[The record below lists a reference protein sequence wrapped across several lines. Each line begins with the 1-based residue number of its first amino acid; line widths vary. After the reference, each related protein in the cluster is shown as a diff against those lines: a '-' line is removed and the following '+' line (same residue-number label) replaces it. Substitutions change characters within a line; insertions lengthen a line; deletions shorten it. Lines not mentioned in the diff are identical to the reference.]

1 MKGSQL
7 MRRRRL
13 MKHLFIRHR
22 VPVGDCGRRSRSIL
36 LTSAWIWVLSLGALC
51 AAYGQATG
59 QNLPDANLG
68 DVEHR
73 QETLDWLDKYL
84 TDSDLMLP
92 GAAAKIRAAVA
103 QMSPSQVERWSVQTK
118 QLREYVESPQWQVT
132 KRWLHGF
139 LKVQAIYS
147 DKELQDFRQ
156 KLFDAD
162 ADQLL
167 AMLQQIQAKHESMVW
182 MHQASGKTR
191 QMDVQG
197 RNTAV
202 ARQDAAN
209 NAARATAPREMPLF
223 GNAGGAGS
231 SRKPD
236 SGYRVPGPLVDS
248 RSVAA
253 WEVWRSAW

>member
-1 MKGSQL
+1 M
-7 MRRRRL
+7 
-13 MKHLFIRHR
+13 
-22 VPVGDCGRRSRSIL
+22 
-36 LTSAWIWVLSLGALC
+36 LSLGAIC
-51 AAYGQATG
+51 AACGQATG
-59 QNLPDANLG
+59 QDLADTNLSDAK
-68 DVEHR
+68 HQ

-103 QMSPSQVERWSVQTK
+103 QMSPSQAERWSVQTK
-118 QLREYVESPQWQVT
+118 QLREYVESPQWQTT
-132 KRWLHGF
+132 KRWLHSF

-147 DKELQDFRQ
+147 EKELQEFRQ

-191 QMDVQG
+191 QMDVQA

-209 NAARATAPREMPLF
+209 SAARTTARARCPCSATPVAPGAVASRIRATA
-223 GNAGGAGS
+223 
-231 SRKPD
+231 
-236 SGYRVPGPLVDS
+236 YRVP
-248 RSVAA
+248 
-253 WEVWRSAW
+253 